1 MRVEDTQNTN
11 GWQFQRRLFIDSLYK
26 EMDKAAASAQLR
38 NGRLTQAANE
48 YVLEDGLQED
58 VAVDL
63 LIIDGYDPEQARQCV
78 HALTPDTMTAADSSV
93 VTPPSS
99 IMSLKIIGRRLFS
112 GRELDNIIEASTK
125 EEAEISITETLAS
138 FDPPVRLVS
147 VEKLD

>member
-93 VTPPSS
+93 VTH
-99 IMSLKIIGRRLFS
+99 KFNYVFEDHRGRLFS